1 MRVIE
6 YENGTPIYELTLEE
20 CRTYGYCYPCYGACI
35 GYEPE
40 SPNDLEETAGIS
52 NIFKRRNLIWKITTG

>member
-20 CRTYGYCYPCYGACI
+20 CRTYAI
-35 GYEPE
+35 A
-40 SPNDLEETAGIS
+40 TRAMV
-52 NIFKRRNLIWKITTG
+52 RV